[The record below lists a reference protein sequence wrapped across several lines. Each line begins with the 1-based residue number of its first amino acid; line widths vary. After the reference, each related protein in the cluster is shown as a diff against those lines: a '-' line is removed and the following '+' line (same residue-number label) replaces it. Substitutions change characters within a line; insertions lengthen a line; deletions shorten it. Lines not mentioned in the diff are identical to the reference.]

1 MSESTESHLLH
12 KICTLV
18 TKPGLLPFG
27 TKSQDLTGGMLLED
41 PHSFTLPGSSPSR
54 IQGALEP
61 NVSSAPNDLSYLS
74 VNLVLFSGNL
84 NFLVHSF

>member
-1 MSESTESHLLH
+1 MESTESHLLH

-54 IQGALEP
+54 IQGYPQDDGL
-61 NVSSAPNDLSYLS
+61 
-74 VNLVLFSGNL
+74 GNKESK
-84 NFLVHSF
+84 VESRA